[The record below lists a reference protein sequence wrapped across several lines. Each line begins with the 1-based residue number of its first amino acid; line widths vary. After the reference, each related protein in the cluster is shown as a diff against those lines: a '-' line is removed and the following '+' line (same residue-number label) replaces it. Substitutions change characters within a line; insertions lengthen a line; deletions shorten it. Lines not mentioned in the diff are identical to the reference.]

1 MHRKL
6 KHIAKRATTIPR
18 LPTVLRSF
26 LKDESIAG
34 KLVISFA
41 LLAIV
46 VANSPLSTYYES
58 FWKLI
63 LQIGVGD
70 FVISQDLR
78 HWVNEGL
85 MAIFFLVV
93 GLEIKRELVTGE
105 LRDRKKAA
113 LPVAAAIG
121 GMILPAA
128 IYLAFNYDTSAIRG
142 WGVPIATDIAFAVAV
157 LSLLGRRVPLNLK
170 LFLLSLAI
178 VDDIGA
184 IFVIA
189 LFYAEI
195 INFGFLSA
203 SLLIIIGLFA
213 LRKWMATKLAVFVIL
228 GMLLWV
234 TTHLSGVH
242 ASIVGA
248 ILGLLAPLANS
259 SPNRASINKR
269 LEEYFLP
276 VSTFIA
282 LPVFAFANSGIVLS
296 SSVFQ
301 HPEAASVMT
310 GIIAG
315 LTIGKLIG
323 ISGTAWIMVRFGFAK
338 LPSGVGWMH
347 IVGVSMIAGIGFTVS
362 IFITEL
368 AFDGDSLAKIAKI
381 SVFIA
386 SGIAAVVGSLFLIKA
401 KEIKH
406 ILDKSL

>member
-6 KHIAKRATTIPR
+6 KHLAGTASSLTR
-18 LPTVLRSF
+18 LPAVLRSF
-26 LKDESIAG
+26 LRDESIAG

-41 LLAIV
+41 VLAIV
-46 VANSPLSTYYES
+46 VANSPLSSYYES
-58 FWKLI
+58 LWKLT

-70 FVISQDLR
+70 FVLSQDLR

-128 IYLAFNYDTSAIRG
+128 IYVAFNFDTSAIRG

-157 LSLLGRRVPLNLK
+157 LSLLGKRVPLNLK

-195 INFGFLSA
+195 INYGFLLA
-203 SLLIIIGLFA
+203 SLLIIIGLFV
-213 LRKWMATKLAVFVIL
+213 LRRWLANKLAVFIII
-228 GMLLWV
+228 GMLLWI

-248 ILGLLAPLANS
+248 ALGLLAPLTTFSNRS
-259 SPNRASINKR
+259 SVSKQ
-269 LEEYFLP
+269 LEKFFLP
-276 VSTFIA
+276 VSTFIS
-282 LPVFAFANSGIVLS
+282 LPVFAFANAGIVLS
-296 SSVFQ
+296 ATVFE
-301 HPEAASVMT
+301 HPDAASVMT

-323 ISGTAWIMVRFGFAK
+323 ISGTAWLMVRFGFAK
-338 LPSGVGWMH
+338 LPTGTGWMH
-347 IVGVSMIAGIGFTVS
+347 IVGVSMVAGIGFTVS

-368 AFDGDSLAKIAKI
+368 AFSGDSLAEIAKI
-381 SVFIA
+381 SVFMA
-386 SGIAAVVGSLFLIKA
+386 SGSAALIGSMFLLKA

-406 ILDKSL
+406 ILDESL